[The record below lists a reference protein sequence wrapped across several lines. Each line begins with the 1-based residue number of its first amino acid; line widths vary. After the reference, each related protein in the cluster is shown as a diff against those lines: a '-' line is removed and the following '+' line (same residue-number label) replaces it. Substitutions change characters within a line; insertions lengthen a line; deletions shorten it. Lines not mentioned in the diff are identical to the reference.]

1 MAGINR
7 HKLSVYLTEEKSR
20 ALDFVGEE
28 ETIRRGI
35 AAEASRDG
43 VGLVFGDDC
52 F

>member
-7 HKLSVYLTEEKSR
+7 HKLSIYLTEEKSR
-20 ALDFVGEE
+20 ALDFFGEE

-35 AAEASRDG
+35 AAEASG
-43 VGLVFGDDC
+43 GSVGLVFGDTC